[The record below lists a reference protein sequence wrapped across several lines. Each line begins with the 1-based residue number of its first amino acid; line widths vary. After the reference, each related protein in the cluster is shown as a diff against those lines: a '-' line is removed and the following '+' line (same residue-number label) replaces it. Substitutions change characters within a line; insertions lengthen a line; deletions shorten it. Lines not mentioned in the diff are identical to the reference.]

1 MPHLII
7 IYVFLIKRLVKH
19 VLVSK
24 EALFQL
30 RYALVECLCVPGY
43 RQDGRLVLNVQHRI
57 GLLNLSQPI
66 GGEQD
71 SSLLWP
77 GASFVDDVCYC
88 FLDLAGALW
97 VQTFITVVDQQ

>member
-30 RYALVECLCVPGY
+30 SNALIERLRVPGY

-66 GGEQD
+66 GG
-71 SSLLWP
+71 
-77 GASFVDDVCYC
+77 
-88 FLDLAGALW
+88 
-97 VQTFITVVDQQ
+97 